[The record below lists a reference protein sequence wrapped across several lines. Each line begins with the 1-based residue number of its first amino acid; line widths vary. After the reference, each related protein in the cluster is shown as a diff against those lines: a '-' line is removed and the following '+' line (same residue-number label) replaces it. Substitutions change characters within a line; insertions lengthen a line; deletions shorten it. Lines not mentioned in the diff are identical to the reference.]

1 MRAHSIEDFDL
12 DEVLSGRGIDGLIH
26 DLLCKSNTPTTS
38 AGTSPSN
45 DKEGNGTPK
54 PTRIVVKVDGKS
66 VFPEPIILPPDA
78 VNNVDGASPV
88 KEAGDDEEDSSTESV
103 EGKQND
109 EDVGADADGQDHA
122 AASAIGEESNE
133 HALTEEERAAQAAA
147 AEEEVKEKRTL
158 EAFKKA
164 QLAVQMAKENL
175 SAANAAMDVPPALSK
190 EFVKIW
196 FPFDHGDGHYEI
208 CVVCGLG
215 GDILCCESCPN
226 VAHTNCAGVAKVP
239 EGDWYCRDCVANGK
253 DISRSDK
260 DDAKDT
266 ASTMVVDTA
275 GATQGID
282 DAADTNDTNAG
293 AAAKA
298 TKDIGPAE
306 DSEDNADTGQKAKSK
321 DTGESKPDEAGKDA
335 GNAGDDAMPS
345 EYPTDDPP
353 AEDNAGSDKKVSFEE
368 ATDADAD
375 PNNTIDKA
383 AASASDP
390 PGHWPTEEKQID
402 EEFQEKTI
410 SLENILHELKSLRY
424 KPKSSSKA
432 KDADGEEKKGED
444 EDEDDDEDE
453 DAVSDA
459 EDDTSSRRS
468 RRRSTKTVKKPKR
481 KRTLIELGTK
491 ILKEFEGH
499 GDFEGVIE
507 AVPDSDDE
515 FHEYYRVRYLD
526 GDEEDMSED
535 EACACVEYW
544 KEKEA
549 QKEPDDPNVRKRR
562 KPKRFETVQAAAE
575 LKGSRKKKDRQKS
588 GGSNRSPS
596 RGRLSVFK
604 ECAVEGC
611 TKQSQGRGNN
621 HMCRNHFMQ
630 TQRK

>member
-1 MRAHSIEDFDL
+1 MRKTSAPFSKL
-12 DEVLSGRGIDGLIH
+12 T
-26 DLLCKSNTPTTS
+26 KSNTQPSS
-38 AGTSPSN
+38 AGASLLAN
-45 DKEGNGTPK
+45 DK
-54 PTRIVVKVDGKS
+54 PTRIIVKVDGKS

-78 VNNVDGASPV
+78 VSNADGAGPA
-88 KEAGDDEEDSSTESV
+88 KEADDEEDDDPSTESG
-103 EGKQND
+103 EGIQK
-109 EDVGADADGQDHA
+109 EGDVGADADPDPDTNGQDDA
-122 AASAIGEESNE
+122 AASTTGEEESKE

-147 AEEEVKEKRTL
+147 AEEEANEKRTL

-175 SAANAAMDVPPALSK
+175 LAANAALDVPPALSK
-190 EFVKIW
+190 EFVRTW
-196 FPFDHGDGHYEI
+196 FPYDHGDGHYEI

-215 GDILCCESCPN
+215 GDILCCETCPN
-226 VAHTNCAGVAKVP
+226 VAHTNCAGLAKVP

-253 DISRSDK
+253 SPSPSEK
-260 DDAKDT
+260 DDSKDT
-266 ASTMVVDTA
+266 ASTMDVDAT
-275 GATQGID
+275 GASHASN
-282 DAADTNDTNAG
+282 DAADTNDKNIG
-293 AAAKA
+293 ASAKTDT
-298 TKDIGPAE
+298 TKDTGPVE
-306 DSEDNADTGQKAKSK
+306 DSAGNADDGSNTSEKAKPK
-321 DTGESKPDEAGKDA
+321 DTGESKPDEANQD
-335 GNAGDDAMPS
+335 AGDDAKPLEDS
-345 EYPTDDPP
+345 ADELS
-353 AEDNAGSDKKVSFEE
+353 AADNAGSDKKVSFQG
-368 ATDADAD
+368 ASTADA
-375 PNNTIDKA
+375 NASKNTNKNTT
-383 AASASDP
+383 SASDS
-390 PGHWPTEEKQID
+390 PGHWPTEEKQND
-402 EEFQEKTI
+402 EEFEEKVA
-410 SLENILHELKSLRY
+410 SLENILHELKALRY

-432 KDADGEEKKGED
+432 NEEDGEEKKDENED
-444 EDEDDDEDE
+444 EEEGAE
-453 DAVSDA
+453 SDA

-468 RRRSTKTVKKPKR
+468 RRRSTKAAKRPRR
-481 KRTLIELGTK
+481 KRALIDLGTK

-515 FHEYYRVRYLD
+515 YQEYYRVRYLD

-535 EACACVEYW
+535 EAHACVEYW

-549 QKEPDDPNVRKRR
+549 QKEPEDPTVRKRR

-621 HMCRNHFMQ
+621 HMCRKHFMQ